1 MDKRK
6 VKYDALGVMWAFMQ
20 MGNYKIGPAD
30 ILLLKDSC
38 ERLRKMLT
46 QKTAGQR
53 KDKPEDVSFDELDVI
68 TNSIVLGA
76 MTLYLSG
83 HLDTILPPT
92 PESGTPKPPEAPKK
106 KPIFKMEKMKCPFC
120 EDENKNAE
128 ICENVRDKEYFVYCT
143 KCGRE
148 TRESF
153 ASRAKAIKAFEAG
166 ENRDIPKEEL
176 K

>member
-6 VKYDALGVMWAFMQ
+6 VKYDALGVMFAFMQ
-20 MGNYKIGPAD
+20 MGNYELGPAD

-38 ERLRKMLT
+38 ERLRRMMT

-53 KDKPEDVSFDELDVI
+53 RDKPEDVSFDELDVI

-83 HLDTILPPT
+83 KLDTMLPPESEKAKS
-92 PESGTPKPPEAPKK
+92 PEEPKK
-106 KPIFKMEKMKCPFC
+106 KPLFKVTAMKFPFC
-120 EDENKNAE
+120 EGENKNAQ

-143 KCGRE
+143 KCGLE
-148 TRESF
+148 TKESF
-153 ASRAKAIKAFEAG
+153 SSKARAIKAFETG
-166 ENRDIPKEEL
+166 ENRDIPKEV
-176 K
+176 